1 MKRNVKL
8 SVLSVLLFSSV
19 LTGCTSKSPATSPT
33 PAVSDTATKSTGP
46 VAIETSIN
54 GWGVKIPEDD
64 FLKKTL
70 DEKLGLNLKVSSGM
84 NADDYKAQMNVRA
97 ASNSLPD
104 LMYLEKV
111 QYQEFAKNGLLL
123 DLAPYLDKLKD
134 VKSVLGEE
142 NFKKSVVNGKQ
153 FGFALKPNLFVEA
166 YWIRK
171 DWLDKLGLKQPTT
184 PDELFNVAKAF
195 TENDPDGNGKKDTYG
210 ITGDASTVFNG
221 IFTLFGTVNS
231 ATAGGPN
238 IPLPGGFYLRDGK
251 LINSLYDPNT
261 KQALAYIQK
270 LIAAN
275 VVDPDAT
282 SAKPADATTKAY
294 QGKAGIIY
302 NNWTTLA
309 RVDTLAKIKAA
320 NPNAEWVLIENLKSP
335 LGGQVGIVDAGAASQ
350 YVTLPATLAK
360 SPEKL
365 DAIFKLLSYTSKGE
379 GSNLVQFGVKDRH
392 FTQDGDKITLT
403 DKATETSYSWIY
415 QFVGRPEQQYLATKF
430 PASAD
435 VIKKSVELP
444 RISILNGFIDLPEG
458 FQAADV
464 RRYIEEEFLK
474 FEYGKSSLDDYDK
487 FIQTLEKTFK
497 YTSLLDQANK
507 QLKEKGILK

>member
-8 SVLSVLLFSSV
+8 SILSVLLLSSV
-19 LTGCTSKSPATSPT
+19 LNGCTSKSPATSPT
-33 PAVSDTATKSTGP
+33 PAVSAAATKSTGP
-46 VAIETSIN
+46 VTIETSIN

-70 DEKLGLNLKVSSGM
+70 DEKLGLNLKVSSGA
-84 NADDYKAQMNVRA
+84 NQEDYKAQMNVRA

-104 LMYLEKV
+104 LMYLDKI

-153 FGFALKPNLFVEA
+153 LGFTLKPNLFVEA

-184 PDELFNVAKAF
+184 PDEFFNVAKAF

-221 IFTLFGTVNS
+221 VFTLFGTVNS
-231 ATAGGPN
+231 ATAGGPSV
-238 IPLPGGFYLRDGK
+238 PLPGGFYLRDGK

-282 SAKPADATTKAY
+282 SAKTADAMNKVY

-302 NNWTTLA
+302 NNWGLVRGDNLT
-309 RVDTLAKIKAA
+309 KIKAA
-320 NPNAEWVLIENLKSP
+320 NPNAEWVLIENLRSP
-335 LGGQVGIVDAGAASQ
+335 LGGQAGIVDAGAASQ
-350 YVTLPATLAK
+350 YVALPATLAK

-379 GSNLVQFGVKDRH
+379 GSNLVQFGVKARH
-392 FTQDGDKITLT
+392 YTQDGDKITLT

-415 QFVGRPEQQYLATKF
+415 QFVGRPEQQYLSTKF

-435 VIKKSVELP
+435 WIKKSVELP
-444 RISILNGFIDLPEG
+444 RITILNGFIDLPEG

-474 FEYGKSSLDDYDK
+474 FEYGKSNLNDYDK

-497 YTSLLDQANK
+497 YTLLVDQANK
-507 QLKEKGILK
+507 QLKENGILK